1 MRLADASA
9 DDAEE
14 LKGSIADLQSKLDSA
29 NRSKA
34 DVEQRLVTSK
44 ADNASLELEVS
55 ELTSKFS
62 DVQTKLQ
69 DAMLLQE
76 ATQQN
81 LDRES
86 VKFRDT
92 YKSYEQTLERLNVYM
107 TEVCFSSS
115 SSSFLPCFQLPDWH
129 AAGGECEG
137 AN

>member
-115 SSSFLPCFQLPDWH
+115 SSFLPCFQLPDWH